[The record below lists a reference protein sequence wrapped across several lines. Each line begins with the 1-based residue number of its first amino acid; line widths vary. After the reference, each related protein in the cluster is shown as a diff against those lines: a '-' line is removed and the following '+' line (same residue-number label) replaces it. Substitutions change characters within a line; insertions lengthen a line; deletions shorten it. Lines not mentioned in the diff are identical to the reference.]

1 MIVLSAKELTKS
13 YGTDVILDK
22 VSFHINKGER
32 VGIIGVNGAGKT
44 TLLKILTGELS
55 CEEGEFFVS
64 SETNIG
70 YLKQDG
76 GFDSENTVMEEVEN
90 IFGEFHRMEKE
101 MEALLQR
108 IEETAGK
115 TGDDGDDG
123 ESRRLL
129 ERYDALQEKFK
140 ERGGYTYRSEM
151 MGILSSMAFGE
162 DSYGK
167 KISTLSG
174 GEKTRLALACLLMK
188 KPDILLL
195 DEPTNHLDIG
205 TLKWLE
211 QYLKSYKGTIIL
223 VSHDRYF
230 LDETVTRIFEVENHK
245 LSIYEGDYSFY
256 ATERKKRR
264 EAEMRRYENQQKE
277 IRRQEDMIRRF
288 KERGTEKLAKRAAS
302 REKRLAAMEV
312 VERPAGERDRMKI
325 SFRADFQSGRDV
337 LEAGDVSKSF
347 GYGVGRTKLFRHVDL
362 DIKRGE
368 RVCIVGANGI
378 GKTTLLKILMGEIS
392 CNTGRIKIGY
402 NVKFGYYDQGQ
413 QLLNGANTV
422 IEEVRDSYGLYSDGE
437 IRNILGRFMFRGEDV
452 FLKVGAL
459 SGGEK
464 ARLSLLKLMLSGAN
478 VLMLDEP
485 TNHLDIE
492 SKEVFEEALLEFPGT
507 SIIVSHDRYFLNRI
521 PTKIMELTSDGI
533 ENYLGTYDYYV
544 EKKQQ
549 QIQSGKK
556 YLEGMQEDRE
566 ARTST
571 AAEEVSKG
579 AGAEAEEH
587 LSSAE
592 RRRIQKEK
600 EAEERRLRR
609 HREALEK
616 EIQSIEEEIGEL
628 EAELCRQEVATDHVK
643 LAEIGKMLTEKKDE
657 LDDRYEKWL
666 QLQEQ

>member
-115 TGDDGDDG
+115 TGDDGDDGDDG

-264 EAEMRRYENQQKE
+264 EAEMRRYENQQK
-277 IRRQEDMIRRF
+277 RC
-288 KERGTEKLAKRAAS
+288 
-302 REKRLAAMEV
+302 V
-312 VERPAGERDRMKI
+312 
-325 SFRADFQSGRDV
+325 
-337 LEAGDVSKSF
+337 
-347 GYGVGRTKLFRHVDL
+347 
-362 DIKRGE
+362 
-368 RVCIVGANGI
+368 
-378 GKTTLLKILMGEIS
+378 
-392 CNTGRIKIGY
+392 
-402 NVKFGYYDQGQ
+402 
-413 QLLNGANTV
+413 
-422 IEEVRDSYGLYSDGE
+422 
-437 IRNILGRFMFRGEDV
+437 
-452 FLKVGAL
+452 
-459 SGGEK
+459 
-464 ARLSLLKLMLSGAN
+464 
-478 VLMLDEP
+478 
-485 TNHLDIE
+485 
-492 SKEVFEEALLEFPGT
+492 
-507 SIIVSHDRYFLNRI
+507 
-521 PTKIMELTSDGI
+521 
-533 ENYLGTYDYYV
+533 
-544 EKKQQ
+544 
-549 QIQSGKK
+549 
-556 YLEGMQEDRE
+556 
-566 ARTST
+566 
-571 AAEEVSKG
+571 
-579 AGAEAEEH
+579 
-587 LSSAE
+587 
-592 RRRIQKEK
+592 
-600 EAEERRLRR
+600 
-609 HREALEK
+609 
-616 EIQSIEEEIGEL
+616 
-628 EAELCRQEVATDHVK
+628 
-643 LAEIGKMLTEKKDE
+643 
-657 LDDRYEKWL
+657 
-666 QLQEQ
+666 

>member
-347 GYGVGRTKLFRHVDL
+347 GYGAGRTELFRHVDL

-521 PTKIMELTSDGI
+521 PTRIMELTSDGI

-566 ARTST
+566 ARDLDGGRGSI
-571 AAEEVSKG
+571 
-579 AGAEAEEH
+579 
-587 LSSAE
+587 E
-592 RRRIQKEK
+592 RR
-600 EAEERRLRR
+600 
-609 HREALEK
+609 
-616 EIQSIEEEIGEL
+616 G
-628 EAELCRQEVATDHVK
+628 
-643 LAEIGKMLTEKKDE
+643 G
-657 LDDRYEKWL
+657 
-666 QLQEQ
+666 

>member
-1 MIVLSAKELTKS
+1 M
-13 YGTDVILDK
+13 
-22 VSFHINKGER
+22 
-32 VGIIGVNGAGKT
+32 
-44 TLLKILTGELS
+44 
-55 CEEGEFFVS
+55 
-64 SETNIG
+64 
-70 YLKQDG
+70 
-76 GFDSENTVMEEVEN
+76 
-90 IFGEFHRMEKE
+90 
-101 MEALLQR
+101 
-108 IEETAGK
+108 
-115 TGDDGDDG
+115 
-123 ESRRLL
+123 
-129 ERYDALQEKFK
+129 
-140 ERGGYTYRSEM
+140 
-151 MGILSSMAFGE
+151 
-162 DSYGK
+162 
-167 KISTLSG
+167 
-174 GEKTRLALACLLMK
+174 
-188 KPDILLL
+188 
-195 DEPTNHLDIG
+195 
-205 TLKWLE
+205 
-211 QYLKSYKGTIIL
+211 
-223 VSHDRYF
+223 
-230 LDETVTRIFEVENHK
+230 ENHK

-347 GYGVGRTKLFRHVDL
+347 GYGAGRTELFRHVDL

-521 PTKIMELTSDGI
+521 PTRIMELTSDGI

-566 ARTST
+566 ARKYRKARGLKRKSTSRQRKDG
-571 AAEEVSKG
+571 VSRRKRKLRKG
-579 AGAEAEEH
+579 
-587 LSSAE
+587 
-592 RRRIQKEK
+592 
-600 EAEERRLRR
+600 
-609 HREALEK
+609 
-616 EIQSIEEEIGEL
+616 
-628 EAELCRQEVATDHVK
+628 V
-643 LAEIGKMLTEKKDE
+643 
-657 LDDRYEKWL
+657 
-666 QLQEQ
+666 